1 MSGGAEPGTSSRPG
15 PDWEGGPQKGLV
27 LDRIG
32 VVGRR
37 STDGLPPVLKRLE
50 SFASARGIELR
61 YSAETLE
68 QAPAGARLLDLA
80 GEPVSLM
87 LALGGDGTLLRASR
101 VVAGRDV
108 PVLGVNLGRLGFLT
122 AAGEE
127 TLEESLERLAAGNFV
142 LDRRFTLR
150 ATVLSETGD
159 PVGPSV
165 HALNDFVL
173 HSAGAARLTRLD
185 LTIGVKG
192 QVDEIGSFSADGVI
206 ISTPTGSTAYSMSAG
221 GPIIVPSVE
230 CIAVTAICPH
240 SLAVRPLVVP
250 VHARIGIRA
259 LDRPEDLVLTVDG
272 QQAERL
278 RGNDSVMVERGE
290 VDISLIR
297 FPGQSFF
304 STMRRKL
311 NWAIR
316 TVGRD

>member
-1 MSGGAEPGTSSRPG
+1 VSA
-15 PDWEGGPQKGLV
+15 GLA
-27 LDRIG
+27 LQRIG

-37 STDGLPPVLKRLE
+37 FTDGLPPVLRRLE
-50 SFASARGIELR
+50 SFVADHGIELR
-61 YSAETLE
+61 YSPDTLKH
-68 QAPAGARLLDLA
+68 APAGARALNLEE
-80 GEPVSLM
+80 EPVSLV

-101 VVAGRDV
+101 VASGRNV
-108 PVLGVNLGRLGFLT
+108 PVLGVNLGHLGFLT
-122 AAGEE
+122 AAGDE
-127 TLEESLERLAAGNFV
+127 TLEESLERLIAGDFV

-150 ATVLSETGD
+150 ATVLSETGE
-159 PVGPSV
+159 PAGPSV

-173 HSAGAARLTRLD
+173 HSAGVARLTRLD
-185 LTIGVKG
+185 LTVELNG

-206 ISTPTGSTAYSMSAG
+206 LSTPTGSTAYSMSAG

-240 SLAVRPLVVP
+240 SLAVRPLIVP
-250 VHARIGIRA
+250 VQARIGIRA
-259 LDRPEDLVLTVDG
+259 LDMPDDLVLTVDG

-278 RGNDSVMVERGE
+278 RASDSVVVERGDVE
-290 VDISLIR
+290 IPLVR

-304 STMRRKL
+304 TTLRRKL